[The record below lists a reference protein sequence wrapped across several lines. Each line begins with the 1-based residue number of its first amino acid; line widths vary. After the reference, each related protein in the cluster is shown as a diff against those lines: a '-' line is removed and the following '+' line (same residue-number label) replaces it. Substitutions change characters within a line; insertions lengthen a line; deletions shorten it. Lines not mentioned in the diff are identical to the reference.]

1 MCSAALGLLVLTG
14 CDGADLYG
22 VNAPDWISEKID
34 SINNAKNQGKE
45 EEVLEGMQEDVYT
58 VGATDFS
65 TGFWAQ
71 FSKYYVIPD
80 GKKFHLQ
87 FNLNINPSATNTYKN
102 FAMILTNDVDRGGE
116 GYTEYGAIRYDNQPS
131 GNSEWGDYIDRSCV
145 ESTLTFN
152 TDTDAGV
159 DKLGGKVTIT
169 IDRTD
174 PNTFS
179 VKMDNGVVTK
189 TYNQKS
195 PLANLN
201 ADASNTNM
209 RIFLVPEGSYINVLA
224 ANIEPIG
231 GFTSAEDKNPLSMTL
246 ENVPDEV
253 VKGSTLEE
261 AMANISATVQFE
273 EGVTKVVPAAE
284 LLFSAIPDMDEP
296 GEKTL
301 IVIYNKTF
309 KGENCSAPI
318 VAYAKFK
325 VVNEIA
331 SITLTKAP
339 ERTDY
344 YFYNSDATDGME
356 GRYLAFDPTGME
368 VVATYSDGTS
378 AVIDNSKLSFSTV
391 PAAPGTH
398 KVTISSAN
406 GKTAETEVKV
416 AVSKSTKVTPSTTIV
431 GAEDNS
437 TGWWGAHAEDIN
449 VPAGETREINFTNY
463 TNGGGNWNNWV
474 AILRRADLS
483 EFAVVRADNYGW
495 CGAVNS
501 AAGLGELGWVL
512 SGGQEDWATW
522 LAAMNGAKCTLY
534 VTNCN
539 NGRSDIQCIMHGTD
553 GMDYIQYYLNIA
565 VDPNDLFISFTV
577 DGCHLVFE

>member
-1 MCSAALGLLVLTG
+1 MKYLNKISSIMCSAALGLLVLTG
-14 CDGADLYG
+14 CEGADLYG
-22 VNAPDWISEKID
+22 VTAPDWISEKVD
-34 SINNAKNQGKE
+34 SIANANQGQGPT
-45 EEVLEGMQEDVYT
+45 LSPLT
-58 VGATDFS
+58 LGATDNS
-65 TGFWAQ
+65 DAFWASHLDADIMVP
-71 FSKYYVIPD
+71 SKKIYTIGFTNYSSGANNWNNFYVVLRSADKATEYAVLRADDYGWGD
-80 GKKFHLQ
+80 GYSSCTHS
-87 FNLNINPSATNTYKN
+87 NTGSADWGAWLAAMNGAHVTVSVSNYGDNTADVIATMEATDGNTY
-102 FAMILTNDVDRGGE
+102 V
-116 GYTEYGAIRYDNQPS
+116 QS
-131 GNSEWGDYIDRSCV
+131 YIGIPV
-145 ESTLTFN
+145 ESSNLYLDFT
-152 TDTDAGV
+152 TDGNHYVFDKAEIDVEEAV
-159 DKLGGKVTIT
+159 DQQPV
-169 IDRTD
+169 
-174 PNTFS
+174 S
-179 VKMDNGVVTK
+179 ME
-189 TYNQKS
+189 
-195 PLANLN
+195 
-201 ADASNTNM
+201 
-209 RIFLVPEGSYINVLA
+209 LV
-224 ANIEPIG
+224 
-231 GFTSAEDKNPLSMTL
+231 
-246 ENVPDEV
+246 NVPDEAE
-253 VKGSTLEE
+253 KGSSLEDFV
-261 AMANISATVQFE
+261 AGIKANVTYDGGAVREVSASNLSFITV
-273 EGVTKVVPAAE
+273 
-284 LLFSAIPDMDEP
+284 PDDLNSL
-296 GEKTL
+296 GEKYLVATL
-301 IVIYNKTF
+301 NKTLF
-309 KGENCSAPI
+309 GKAASNTVYAS
-318 VAYAKFK
+318 AKFN
-325 VVNEIA
+325 VVS
-331 SITLTKAP
+331 SIKELTITKAP
-339 ERTDY
+339 DHTTY
-344 YFYNSDATDGME
+344 YFYNSDATDGIEDRM
-356 GRYLAFDPTGME
+356 LAFDPTGLE

-378 AVIDNSKLSFSTV
+378 IVIDHSKLNFSNV

-406 GKTAETEVKV
+406 GKTVETEVKV